1 MLVVTS
7 DKVYK
12 NIEKSEPYFEN
23 DEIFGTDPYSA
34 SKSMAE
40 IAINSYIKSF
50 LLKKKNIRIGIAR
63 AGNVIGGGDWAKNRI
78 VPDCFK
84 SWAASKPLIIRNP
97 DSTRPWQHVLE
108 PLFGYVLFIYKLSSN
123 AAWSA
128 F

>member
-50 LLKKKNIRIGIAR
+50 LLKKKILELELLELEMSLAVEIGQ
-63 AGNVIGGGDWAKNRI
+63 K
-78 VPDCFK
+78 
-84 SWAASKPLIIRNP
+84 
-97 DSTRPWQHVLE
+97 TE
-108 PLFGYVLFIYKLSSN
+108 LF
-123 AAWSA
+123 
-128 F
+128 